1 MPDAAE
7 KENEH
12 SMASL
17 KALVIG
23 LAVLIV
29 IAMGMLAYGLA
40 TGAGKAGRGPADA
53 RPFGQLNLNL
63 PQGCAIVGT
72 VPDGRRLYLTVGPAG
87 TPCRRIVVVDVETG
101 TILGSIVEQP

>member
-1 MPDAAE
+1 MTT
-7 KENEH
+7 
-12 SMASL
+12 L

-29 IAMGMLAYGLA
+29 IAMGLLAYGLA
-40 TGAGKAGRGPADA
+40 TGAGKPGRVQTET

-63 PQGCAIVGT
+63 PAGCAIVTT
-72 VPDGRRLYLTVGPAG
+72 VPDGRRLFLTIGPAG

-101 TILGSIVEQP
+101 TVLGSIVEQP